1 MAIAATVATAIVDFK
16 GRSLQFTSEVR
27 KAAAAAGIMPREL
40 AKVERSINAFNRR
53 VATLIRNVT
62 GIRAAF
68 AALVAVVGAGA
79 LIKRIAD
86 TTAQIEIQSR
96 TIGVNVELL
105 QELRHAGELLQLS
118 AYQVGVGFQR
128 FSRHLGDAS
137 RGGGELL
144 PIFRRLNIEIT
155 DNEGNLRPTVDVLFD
170 YADATKDA
178 ASRSQQL
185 LLAFKAFDIEGARLV
200 TLLRQGREGIMGF
213 QEEANRLGLVL
224 GEDLLANARLLHR
237 EFNILTRQIQTGF
250 QRAILEN
257 TPQILDVLRRFGE
270 QVPSILG
277 ALPELIGR
285 VGTAVTF
292 MVSAWT
298 GLFII
303 RRVSNVM
310 LFFNGILIRLV
321 RRLGVASAAL
331 TAFKIAAA
339 GAGGSIG
346 LIITAIVGI
355 GGAIAAFLGLR
366 KVMES
371 ATAQFETFE
380 ESLQFRSVAS
390 LEKDLDAVNAKI
402 VDLIRVLDVGNFVTV
417 RGEQAI
423 RRQIGV
429 LIRTQGVLQQAISEQ
444 RALAGGELEDILGE
458 ANAIQQ
464 AITRLQTEIVNARS
478 KAQGLTTE
486 ASKIESILG
495 KLSLNARLD
504 PQIADLETSLRSFQ
518 SQGRIREAIDA
529 LNTRILATQDSLDG
543 TSKSAIQVRDILAK
557 LTLGERLN
565 NEVRELNADF
575 LKLQNQLESQVRVDR
590 ASEAIQSQILSLK
603 DTLAGTSEEA
613 IELRKLIGGL
623 FAEDLGDF
631 ELGELISSFQRLN
644 SEVRTKTALDDLR
657 GRITSIR
664 LEMAGISDVSIDV
677 GEILANL
684 TLNERLTPEIRE
696 AAIELFKLTQQQQAA
711 NNFNTAIDSIKERIT
726 SLSDEIRGTSDLAIF
741 LRDTLANLTPKQLQ
755 NTELLELLAI
765 LEEISK
771 EANTFNF
778 GAELE
783 KAAGQFARTFGKAF
797 NDFIRGATSAR
808 EAMIRLLN
816 SIADAI
822 SQAIVLQGLA
832 ALGIGSVTQSF
843 ASGGLAHRGLAVVG
857 ERGPEIVDF
866 QRPSRVY
873 STRELANAL
882 DIQNQGS
889 GGDMV
894 VNIDAR
900 GATDPFD
907 IERRIRALLPDIAT
921 GFSRFGQRDAAIGS
935 RIQVRRR

>member
-128 FSRHLGDAS
+128 FSRRLGDAS

-170 YADATKDA
+170 YADATKAA

-257 TPQILDVLRRFGE
+257 TPQILAVLRRFGE

-298 GLFII
+298 GLFIV
-303 RRVSNVM
+303 RRVATVM
-310 LFFNGILIRLV
+310 LFFNGTLIKLV
-321 RRLGVASAAL
+321 RTLGVASAAL
-331 TAFKIAAA
+331 TAFRIAAA
-339 GAGGSIG
+339 GAGGPVG
-346 LIITAIVGI
+346 LIVTAIVGV

-366 KVMES
+366 RVMES
-371 ATAQFETFE
+371 ATSQFETLE

-402 VDLIRVLDVGNFVTV
+402 VDLIRVLNVGNFVTLE
-417 RGEQAI
+417 GERAI
-423 RRQIGV
+423 RRQIGA
-429 LIRTQGVLQQAISEQ
+429 LIRTQGILQVAIREQ

-486 ASKIESILG
+486 SAKIESILG

-504 PQIADLETSLRSFQ
+504 PQIADLVSSLRAFQ

-529 LNTRILATQDSLDG
+529 LNGRILATRDSLNDV
-543 TSKSAIQVRDILAK
+543 SKSATQVRDILAK
-557 LTLGERLN
+557 LTIGESLTPEIQDLIIQFMN
-565 NEVRELNADF
+565 
-575 LKLQNQLESQVRVDR
+575 LQNQLESQIRVDR
-590 ASEAIQSQILSLK
+590 ATTEIRGQIVALGDVLSG
-603 DTLAGTSEEA
+603 AGEDA
-613 IELRKLIGGL
+613 IELRKTLEGL
-623 FAEDLGDF
+623 SAEDLGDF
-631 ELGELISSFQRLN
+631 QLGELVASLQRLQ
-644 SEVRTKTALDDLR
+644 SEVRVSAALDELR
-657 GRITSIR
+657 DRASAIR
-664 LEMAGISDVSIDV
+664 LEMAGISTASQDLRD
-677 GEILANL
+677 ILSTL
-684 TLNERLTPEIRE
+684 TLNERLTPELRE
-696 AAIELFKLTQQQQAA
+696 AAIEFINLTQQQQATT
-711 NNFNTAIDSIKERIT
+711 NFNTAIEAIKDRIT
-726 SLSDEIRGTSDLAIF
+726 SLSDEIRGTSDVTIF
-741 LRDTLANLTPKQLQ
+741 LRDTLANLSPDQINDTELQ
-755 NTELLELLAI
+755 NLLAT
-765 LEEISK
+765 LREVSD
-771 EANTFNF
+771 EANKFNF
-778 GAELE
+778 GDELE

-882 DIQNQGS
+882 DIQNQGGS
-889 GGDMV
+889 GDMI

-900 GATDPFD
+900 GATDPYD
-907 IERRIRALLPDIAT
+907 IERRIRALLPGIAT
-921 GFSRFGQRDAAIGS
+921 GFSRLGQRDATIGS